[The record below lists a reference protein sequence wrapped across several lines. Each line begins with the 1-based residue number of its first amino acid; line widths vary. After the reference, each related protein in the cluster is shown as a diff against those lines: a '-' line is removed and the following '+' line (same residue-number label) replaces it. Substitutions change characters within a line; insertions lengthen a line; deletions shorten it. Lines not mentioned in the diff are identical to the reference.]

1 MINNDYLGCDFYQN
15 QAKNVEANGFTTF
28 FDEKTSKYYFAFI
41 NSTTGKVIFRSE
53 GYPTAAAQKT
63 GLNSVIKNMT
73 DEKRFSI
80 LAEGKSFFVILKAK
94 NSVEIARSCPF
105 TNKVEAENVI
115 NELTGKA
122 IVAVPAPKATEKIT
136 EKVAPAKKTVAK
148 TVVTTPMAKAT
159 EKATT
164 KVVATPAK
172 AIVKNEVAA
181 PKVEKNTKKVAIAEK
196 ITTDALIF
204 AANNEYLG
212 HETLT
217 DEYGKTGYALFTNT
231 DKKHYFVVYNADGS
245 VFQRSIGFSSEK
257 ERNTTFTTL
266 KNAILNENAYK
277 IASIENDFFVQIVD
291 NQDNVLTCSEPF
303 ATFTEAFLRT
313 PKGWAAPVEMVGT
326 MY

>member
-1 MINNDYLGCDFYQN
+1 MGCDFYQN

-41 NSTTGKVIFRSE
+41 NATTGKVVFRSE

-63 GLNSVIKNMT
+63 GLNSVVKNMT
-73 DEKRFSI
+73 DEKRLSI

-105 TNKVEAENVI
+105 SNKADAENVI

-122 IVAVPAPKATEKIT
+122 IVEVAQ
-136 EKVAPAKKTVAK
+136 KV
-148 TVVTTPMAKAT
+148 
-159 EKATT
+159 ATT
-164 KVVATPAK
+164 KKTSAK
-172 AIVKNEVAA
+172 
-181 PKVEKNTKKVAIAEK
+181 KVETEVIETPKKATKKVAIATK
-196 ITTDALIF
+196 ITTDALVF

-231 DKKHYFVVYNADGS
+231 DNKHYFVVYNADGS
-245 VFQRSIGFSSEK
+245 VFQRSIGFTSEK
-257 ERNTTFTTL
+257 ERNATFTAL
-266 KNAILNENAYK
+266 KNAILNENSYK
-277 IASIENDFFVQIVD
+277 ITSTEDNFFVQIVD

>member
-1 MINNDYLGCDFYQN
+1 MINNDYMGCDFYQN
-15 QAKNVEANGFTTF
+15 QAKNVESNGFVTF
-28 FDEKTSKYYFAFI
+28 FDETTAKYYFAFV
-41 NSTTGKVIFRSE
+41 NEKTGKVIFRSE

-63 GLNSVIKNMT
+63 GLNSVVKNMT
-73 DEKRFSI
+73 DEKRFSV

-105 TNKVEAENVI
+105 TNKVEAQNVI

-122 IVAVPAPKATEKIT
+122 IVEVAKKATPEVKVAAKKEVIAAVIPAKT
-136 EKVAPAKKTVAK
+136 TKKEVVAPA
-148 TVVTTPMAKAT
+148 P
-159 EKATT
+159 
-164 KVVATPAK
+164 VVA
-172 AIVKNEVAA
+172 VKKEVTA
-181 PKVEKNTKKVAIAEK
+181 KKVAISAK
-196 ITTDALIF
+196 ITTDALVF

-231 DKKHYFVVYNADGS
+231 DNKHYFVVYNADSS
-245 VFQRSIGFSSEK
+245 VFQRSIGFTSEK

-277 IASIENDFFVQIVD
+277 ITSVENNFFVQIVD
-291 NQDNVLTCSEPF
+291 NQDNVLTCSESF
-303 ATFTEAFLRT
+303 TTFTEAFLRT